1 MKRKKTIRL
10 PCTASWES
18 ILFRSILFQWLFKL
32 RPSQSAPKQ
41 YPNQCG
47 CPAPSW
53 HGYIIDSVLPG
64 THPFESPEPPLPPAV
79 TPCLHSPICSLFLR
93 PAGSETRAHAHSM
106 REGSLPLNTAFSGSQ
121 PLAQNTAGTL
131 RPYCRPTLPIVRT
144 FPLVL
149 IGQESRVFTWR
160 KLTPDFLQK
169 YTKETIKDVA
179 GRPHKYS
186 GSCLRRII

>member
-1 MKRKKTIRL
+1 M
-10 PCTASWES
+10 W
-18 ILFRSILFQWLFKL
+18 
-32 RPSQSAPKQ
+32 
-41 YPNQCG
+41 
-47 CPAPSW
+47 
-53 HGYIIDSVLPG
+53 
-64 THPFESPEPPLPPAV
+64 
-79 TPCLHSPICSLFLR
+79 TPCSKLAWVYYWFSSSRHTSFWVSRTPSCPCRHSLSPLSDLFFVLTSCR
-93 PAGSETRAHAHSM
+93 IRNKSTDAHSM